1 MPAREISTTIKLNGE
16 EKFNAALRDAQR
28 ELRVMGADLKA
39 AAAEFDFTGDKQQ
52 LLTAKSRTLRDEIAQ
67 QDKIVEALTQAV
79 KDSAE
84 KYGDASKQTDGYRI
98 KLSNAT
104 STLFK
109 LKQQLAE
116 TDREAEELG
125 RDSVRV
131 GRQIKDGIGD
141 AAEETSESLDD
152 MIKKLSSDIG
162 DIKGSTAFTAL
173 SAGAN
178 FVTGSIDKIV
188 DFVDS
193 SREYRNKH
201 ALATSAIERNLN
213 ASEEE
218 INNLYLQIVGVTG
231 DMDGANE
238 AMVTLSKI
246 PVPDINQLTNVVDM
260 LLGSFIMFGEEAK
273 IEDLAESLQETIAT
287 GALTGKI
294 AELYERLGLD
304 VEAINK
310 AIKDLPPEQ
319 RLQAMMNSL
328 VGTGVTEVRAAY
340 FRDNENLIKE
350 NQKMAELELARAKLA
365 DELSPI
371 VIQIIDGLIFA
382 VDTLTETLTLLKGDV
397 DKVAKEYGM
406 TEDQYRLE
414 MAKKTGN
421 SGWVKKED
429 APGFAESISNIW
441 TGFKNIFSGDSPK
454 EQGKTDAEAYTNA
467 VEQTIT
473 DKAPTMQEITAAF
486 LSGGDEA
493 VQSLI
498 DSRVMSDE
506 DKAELINMLKE
517 LGLSSG
523 QNYDTGMQESMKNAA
538 DNAAISGANVGT
550 SLKNGLDRTM
560 PLAVASAQNYA
571 AQINAAYASI
581 GAGLNTTVVPSRIP
595 GQPATGGTGAMTA
608 SNTPI
613 SLQMDGRELGRA
625 MLPIINTM
633 QGRSFVRTAIT

>member
-16 EKFNAALRDAQR
+16 EKFNAALREAQR
-28 ELRVMGADLKA
+28 EMRVMASDLKA
-39 AAAEFDFTGDKQQ
+39 AAAEFEFTGDKQQ

-125 RDSVRV
+125 RDSTRV

-319 RLQAMMNSL
+319 RIQALMNSL
-328 VGTGVTEVRAAY
+328 VGTGVTEVREAY

-350 NQKMAELELARAKLA
+350 NQKMAELELARANLA

-371 VIQIIDGLIFA
+371 VIGINDKLISIINSI
-382 VDTLTETLTLLKGDV
+382 TNTISILKGDV
-397 DKVAKEYGM
+397 DKAYEELNKNSPQFADALQSGQLDTMGGTLKYVWDQMFGRKQEGEEKSDLGSEFEQKG
-406 TEDQYRLE
+406 TE
-414 MAKKTGN
+414 A
-421 SGWVKKED
+421 
-429 APGFAESISNIW
+429 
-441 TGFKNIFSGDSPK
+441 
-454 EQGKTDAEAYTNA
+454 AEAYTNA

-473 DKAPTMQEITAAF
+473 DKVPTMQEITAAF
-486 LSGGDEA
+486 FSGGDEA

-498 DSRVMSDE
+498 DSLVMSDDE
-506 DKAELINMLKE
+506 KAELINMLKE

-538 DNAAISGANVGT
+538 DNAAISGSNVGT

-581 GAGLNTTVVPSRIP
+581 GAGLNTTVVPSRVP
-595 GQPATGGTGAMTA
+595 GQPTTGSTGSMTA
-608 SNTPI
+608 RNTPI
-613 SLQMDGRELGRA
+613 ILEMSGRELGRA
-625 MLPIINTM
+625 FLPTINTM
-633 QGRSFVRTAIT
+633 QGRSLVRTSIT